1 MLEISCTVRGVGV
14 LEGMCHFQA
23 WAGPVIVTLRD
34 ILWSHP
40 KLLWNQLCILEDSL
54 PAFPE
59 DFTGDP
65 DPNYSGFLLMM
76 AVVLSL
82 YCTVFCS
89 ARLQSY

>member
-1 MLEISCTVRGVGV
+1 MPFSSLGWTGDGDFEGYFVVSPKTALES
-14 LEGMCHFQA
+14 A
-23 WAGPVIVTLRD
+23 
-34 ILWSHP
+34 ILL
-40 KLLWNQLCILEDSL
+40 KDSSS
-54 PAFPE
+54 AFPE

-65 DPNYSGFLLMM
+65 DPNYSGFLLIM